1 MRRAALLA
9 PLLAALA
16 AAASAQ
22 VVSVTARPSTAE
34 VTPGQSFVVEVTA
47 TGPAGTEW
55 TFPAQAG
62 TEHVDLELQP
72 PPEKAPPRPGT
83 ATYRGAAFALGETEI
98 PAIAVQYRLP
108 GGTKGSATSAPVTLK
123 VGSALPRGEES
134 PQPADLRPPVKL
146 PVGTAFWVAL
156 GLALALVAAVAAW
169 LIRRRRRPAE
179 LAVPPAPEVPPEEE
193 ARLALERLAASGL
206 VEREE
211 YRQYYIELATIA
223 KRYLE
228 RRLGQPVLEMTS
240 AEVGALLR
248 DHPLAGPHLPVMRD
262 LMGAADWVKFARG
275 SAQVEAA
282 QRHLASV
289 RGIVAAVEETLHA
302 QARVAREAA

>member
-16 AAASAQ
+16 ATASAQ
-22 VVSVTARPSTAE
+22 AVTVTVRPTAAE

-47 TGPAGTEW
+47 AGPAGSEW

-62 TEHVDLELQP
+62 TEQVDLELQP
-72 PPEKAPPRPGT
+72 PPEKAQPQPGT
-83 ATYRGAAFALGETEI
+83 ATYRGAVFALGEAEI
-98 PAIAVQYRLP
+98 PAITVQYRLP
-108 GGTKGSATSAPVTLK
+108 NGEKGSATSAAVKLK
-123 VGSALPRGEES
+123 VASALPKGEEN

-146 PVGTAFWVAL
+146 PIGTAFWAAL
-156 GLALALVAAVAAW
+156 GLGLVLVAGLVAW
-169 LIRRRRRPAE
+169 LIRRRRRPVE
-179 LAVPPAPEVPPEEE
+179 TQVTPVPEIPPEEE

-211 YRQYYIELATIA
+211 FRRYYIELAVIA

-228 RRLGQPVLEMTS
+228 RRLGAPVLEMTS
-240 AEVGALLR
+240 AEVAALLR

-282 QRHLASV
+282 LRHLASV
-289 RGIVAAVEETLHA
+289 RGIVAAVEETLQA
-302 QARVAREAA
+302 QVRVAQEAA

>member
-16 AAASAQ
+16 ATASAQ
-22 VVSVTARPSTAE
+22 TVSVTARLSTTE

-47 TGPAGTEW
+47 TGPAGSEW

-62 TEHVDLELQP
+62 TEQVDLELQP
-72 PPEKAPPRPGT
+72 PPEKAQPKPGT
-83 ATYRGAAFALGETEI
+83 ATYRGAVFALGEAEI
-98 PAIAVQYRLP
+98 PAITVQYRLP
-108 GGTKGSATSAPVTLK
+108 NGEKGSATSAAVKLK
-123 VGSALPRGEES
+123 VASALPKGEEN
-134 PQPADLRPPVKL
+134 PQPADLRPPVTL

-156 GLALALVAAVAAW
+156 GLALVLVAALAAW

-179 LAVPPAPEVPPEEE
+179 PAAPPVPAVPPEEE

-228 RRLGQPVLEMTS
+228 RRLDQPVLEMTS
-240 AEVGALLR
+240 AEVAALLR
-248 DHPLAGPHLPVMRD
+248 DHPLAGPHLPVLRD

-275 SAQVEAA
+275 SAQTEAA
-282 QRHLASV
+282 RRHLASA
-289 RGIVAAVEETLHA
+289 RGIVDAVEETLHA

>member
-1 MRRAALLA
+1 MKRPVLLA
-9 PLLAALA
+9 LIVTALA
-16 AAASAQ
+16 KAASGQ
-22 VVSVTARPSTAE
+22 TVSVVARPPSTE
-34 VTPGQSFVVEVTA
+34 VAPGQSFVVEVTA
-47 TGPAGTEW
+47 TGPTGSEW

-83 ATYRGAAFALGETEI
+83 ATYRGAVFALGDAEI

-108 GGTKGSATSAPVTLK
+108 GGEKGSTSSAPVKLK
-123 VGSALPRGEES
+123 VVSALPKGEEN
-134 PQPADLRPPVKL
+134 PQPADLRPPVTL
-146 PVGTAFWVAL
+146 PVGAAFWAAL
-156 GLALALVAAVAAW
+156 GLALVLVGMVAAW
-169 LIRRRRRPAE
+169 LIRRRRQAAE
-179 LAVPPAPEVPPEEE
+179 PVAPTVPEVPPEEE

-228 RRLGQPVLEMTS
+228 RRLDQPVLEMTS
-240 AEVGALLR
+240 AEVAALLR

-289 RGIVAAVEETLHA
+289 RGIVAAVEETLQA
-302 QARVAREAA
+302 QARVAKEAA